1 MRGIFKRSF
10 SGFEPIDDN
19 AKSMLKKYKF
29 GDEAEIEIKQKRNVK
44 FHRLFF
50 AMINLTYNN
59 QDITDDRNDFREAV
73 IIHAGYYRLQKQ
85 IDGSEIKR
93 AESISFAKMDNI
105 TFSEL
110 YSKVFDVCL
119 KILGCKSEEL
129 EDELLR
135 FN

>member
-1 MRGIFKRSF
+1 MRGIFKRTF

-59 QDITDDRNDFREAV
+59 QDITD
-73 IIHAGYYRLQKQ
+73 Y
-85 IDGSEIKR
+85 
-93 AESISFAKMDNI
+93 
-105 TFSEL
+105 
-110 YSKVFDVCL
+110 
-119 KILGCKSEEL
+119 KS
-129 EDELLR
+129 R
-135 FN
+135 